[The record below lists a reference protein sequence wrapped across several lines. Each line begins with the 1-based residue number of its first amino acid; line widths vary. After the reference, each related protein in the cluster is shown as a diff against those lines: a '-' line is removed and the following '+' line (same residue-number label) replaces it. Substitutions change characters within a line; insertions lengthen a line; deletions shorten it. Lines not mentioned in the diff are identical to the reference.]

1 MNRQKMI
8 VVLAGLLVLIAAAAA
23 ALVLARPGAAE
34 AVRAPISPAQYDA
47 LFSAAAPHVLIDV
60 RTAEEFA
67 SGHIDGAI
75 NIPVESLGERLGEV
89 PRDVPVVLY
98 CRSGRRSAAA
108 AELLA
113 QASYA
118 QVYDLGGIQTWEAQG
133 RPVVR

>member
-1 MNRQKMI
+1 MNRRTMI